1 MRGASREGRT
11 LDAMSILATHL
22 WGKRRTV
29 TPLSRVGERVA
40 RMRQARTALQ
50 VRWFMLAY
58 AFGKFFW
65 LFVSSGV
72 EEASHTARFAPVMMV
87 PGGAPTPAPVVVS
100 PLGAM
105 LKALQRVDW
114 SVYVLFALMFALL
127 YWGLPWFAR
136 TMFDRSPEAR
146 SQETR
151 SKRRKDR
158 RTQSLL
164 LPFMSVAFIGIVIA
178 GVVVSAMAGARVF
191 VMVLGFPLSI
201 IGPMMVA
208 GALTYRRGARV
219 VCARCDYPM
228 TTWRG
233 APAVCPECGNAWKQ
247 PWAAMV
253 GEKRVRRGLVWCGAG
268 LYLVALAVPWFATR

>member
-1 MRGASREGRT
+1 
-11 LDAMSILATHL
+11 MSILSTHL
-22 WGKRRTV
+22 WGERRTV
-29 TPLSRVGERVA
+29 TPLSPVGERVA
-40 RMRQARTALQ
+40 RMRQARIALH
-50 VRWFMLAY
+50 VRWFILAY

-72 EEASHTARFAPVMMV
+72 EEAYRSARFAPVMMAPGAGPV
-87 PGGAPTPAPVVVS
+87 PAGVVAS

-105 LKALQRVDW
+105 LKALERIDW
-114 SVYVLFALMFALL
+114 SVYVLFALMFTLF

-146 SQETR
+146 SQETQ
-151 SKRRKDR
+151 SKRRKAR
-158 RTQSLL
+158 RTHSLL
-164 LPFMSVAFIGIVIA
+164 LPFMCVAFGGIVIA

-191 VMVLGFPLSI
+191 VMVLGLPLSI
-201 IGPMMVA
+201 IGPMLVA

-233 APAVCPECGNAWKQ
+233 APAVCPECGNEWKR

-253 GEKRVRRGLVWCGAG
+253 GERRVRRGLVWCGVG
-268 LYLVALAVPWFATR
+268 LYGLALALPWVAMG